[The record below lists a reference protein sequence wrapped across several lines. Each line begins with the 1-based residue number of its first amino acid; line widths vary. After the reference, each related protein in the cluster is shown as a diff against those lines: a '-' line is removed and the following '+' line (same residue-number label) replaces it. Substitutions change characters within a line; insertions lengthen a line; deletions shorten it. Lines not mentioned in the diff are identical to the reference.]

1 MIIYNI
7 IIIFKI
13 IFIMT
18 ENDINNNII
27 CSICT
32 DNLEKNNTVIKT
44 LDCNHQY
51 HTDCIDIWLKEHNT
65 CPLCRQE
72 VKRVSI
78 KYNNYTNQ
86 NTERNNKKYIL
97 AFILYILL
105 LSGVIARIITL
116 SLTINYIEFNNI
128 NSSNVFHKK
137 KIINNFIIISVYISL
152 LSILFFSNIFLKNRN
167 CICGFMLPLI
177 ILSMLYI
184 YFNILINN
192 DITDYIKSLN
202 NINNKK
208 MNEYIIN
215 RNLIILIY
223 DSFVSSIYIL
233 FIQCIF

>member
-1 MIIYNI
+1 
-7 IIIFKI
+7 
-13 IFIMT
+13 MT